1 MTPAAEPLPTC
12 RRKAL
17 WMLALGLASL
27 ALAAGGRWLW
37 YWPDYALG
45 FAFGAGVA
53 GLVATPMLW
62 FMPDMSDAVPKK
74 LARRYQREV
83 AIAMSLYVG
92 IMLFWKRLLD
102 AVDATWLRVLVAL
115 APALLVC
122 WVLRAFVV
130 YVNDSDEMQRRIE
143 LEAVAVAALL
153 MSAIYLGAGFLQSA
167 DLIAV
172 PAKVAML
179 WVFPSLCLLYGIS
192 KVFVARR
199 YL

>member
-1 MTPAAEPLPTC
+1 MSPAAEPLPTC

-17 WMLALGLASL
+17 WMLALGLVCL
-27 ALAAGGRWLW
+27 PLAAAGHWW
-37 YWPDYALG
+37 WHWPDYTFG
-45 FAFGAGVA
+45 FVFGMGVA
-53 GLVATPMLW
+53 GLISAPMLW

-74 LARRYQREV
+74 LARRYQRDV
-83 AIAMSLYVG
+83 AVAMSLYIG

-102 AVDATWLRVLVAL
+102 LVDATWLRVLVAL

-122 WVLRAFVV
+122 WVLRAFVI
-130 YVNDSDEMQRRIE
+130 YVRDSDEMQRRLE
-143 LEAVAVAALL
+143 LESVAIAAML
-153 MSAIYLGAGFLQSA
+153 MSAIYLAAGFLQSA

-179 WVFPSLCLLYGIS
+179 WVFPSLCLLYGVT
-192 KVFVARR
+192 KVFVSRR

>member
-1 MTPAAEPLPTC
+1 
-12 RRKAL
+12 
-17 WMLALGLASL
+17 
-27 ALAAGGRWLW
+27 
-37 YWPDYALG
+37 
-45 FAFGAGVA
+45 
-53 GLVATPMLW
+53 
-62 FMPDMSDAVPKK
+62 MPDLSAAVPKK